1 MSLTTTKY
9 YFRMKKISFFALF
22 FVFLWACNKEKNEI
36 NQVLSHEEG
45 IAIEVSAKQMQT
57 MGISLGK
64 LEKKKVN
71 EFILANGMIETP
83 PESKAIVTAKMEG
96 FVKKCDLLIGDFVRQ
111 GQILTI
117 LETPRLLILQEEYL
131 NTKNQIVFLE
141 QEFQRQSRL
150 DAEEAGLKKNLQ
162 KTTADLQSAK
172 IRLASL
178 EKQLQFVGIQT
189 NNLQASNMSSSF
201 VVVSPISGYI
211 KSVNVARGQNV
222 LAETVLFEI
231 VSKEHLHIEL
241 QVFEKDIAKVKKGQ
255 KVYFQSPH
263 LGEQVF
269 EGEVFLIGQ
278 TFDLQSKTVNVHV
291 HFEEKDTPF
300 LPNMYVNARIAV
312 GEKETLAVSEG
323 AVVQEGEEAF
333 LFYTTD
339 KRHFYQ
345 VPIKVQ
351 RREGN
356 WVAFELSKPIPD
368 SAWIVEKGA
377 MYLQAASQEEE

>member
-1 MSLTTTKY
+1 
-9 YFRMKKISFFALF
+9 MKNISFLIFF
-22 FVFLWACNKEKNEI
+22 FVSLWSCQKENTEI
-36 NQVLSHEEG
+36 QQAQRHEEG

-71 EFILANGMIETP
+71 EYVLANGMIDVP
-83 PESKAIVTAKMEG
+83 PESRAIVTSKIEG
-96 FVKKCDLLIGDFVRQ
+96 FVKKCDLLIGDFVAQ
-111 GQILTI
+111 GQVLMV
-117 LETPRLLILQEEYL
+117 LETPRLLALQEEYL

-150 DAEEAGLKKNLQ
+150 DAEEAGLKKTLQ

-178 EKQLQFVGIQT
+178 EKQLQFIGTQT
-189 NNLQASNMSSSF
+189 NNLQVANMTSSF
-201 VVVSPISGYI
+201 AVVSPISGYI
-211 KSVNVARGQNV
+211 RSVNVAKGQNV
-222 LAETVLFEI
+222 LAETVLLEI

-241 QVFEKDIAKVKKGQ
+241 QVFEKDIAKVRKGQ

-263 LGEQVF
+263 LGEQIF

-278 TFDLQSKTVNVHV
+278 AFDLQGRTINVHV

-300 LPNMYVNARIAV
+300 LPNMYISARIAV
-312 GEKETLAVSEG
+312 GENESLAVSEE
-323 AVVQEGEEAF
+323 AIVQEGEESF

-339 KRHFYQ
+339 KKHFFQ
-345 VPIKVQ
+345 MPIKVQ
-351 RREGN
+351 KREGN
-356 WVAFELSKPIPD
+356 WVVFELPKAIPD
-368 SAWIVEKGA
+368 TTWIVEKGA
-377 MYLQAASQEEE
+377 IYLQAASQGDAEE